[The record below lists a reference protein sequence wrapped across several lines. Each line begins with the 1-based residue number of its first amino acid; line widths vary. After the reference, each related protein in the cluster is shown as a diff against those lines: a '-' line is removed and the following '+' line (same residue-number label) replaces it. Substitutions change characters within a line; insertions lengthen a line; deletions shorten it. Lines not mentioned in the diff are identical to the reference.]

1 MKKILASI
9 IIAMMLISVEVNVFA
24 DESKSTEQTTQTTS
38 ESTSKD
44 SSITLKITEKVEV
57 EDVTKEVKVV
67 IGYDKLESID
77 TSGICMFKGIFE
89 YSDVYFNQLT
99 QNDIK
104 ALNGY
109 TVQFSEESGRLLV
122 EANRTPKDGED
133 VAEITLTFK
142 EGLEN
147 VNKEKNAIMVCE
159 NLITT
164 KGFSNCVI
172 FVNTDSVSVVVEDD
186 NLKSEEDMEDAMK
199 GMLDPEYEEQI
210 TGKLEVRQIFKF
222 SKVGLIAGCHVV
234 SGVVRN
240 NEKAR
245 IIRDDVVVYNGSV
258 NTLQHEKDQ
267 VKEVT
272 KGMDCGITLTNCQD
286 YKEGDI
292 IEIYDLVE
300 IKR

>member
-1 MKKILASI
+1 MQ
-9 IIAMMLISVEVNVFA
+9 ISVEDKVYA

-44 SSITLKITEKVEV
+44 SSITLKTTEKVEV

-147 VNKEKNAIMVCE
+147 VTTTGVVLKVEELTDGKNEYDTPKLVTQVAVVPKADKTE
-159 NLITT
+159 ETKDEQKNTETT
-164 KGFSNCVI
+164 K
-172 FVNTDSVSVVVEDD
+172 DD
-186 NLKSEEDMEDAMK
+186 NKKDELEI
-199 GMLDPEYEEQI
+199 I
-210 TGKLEVRQIFKF
+210 TNTAKTDNTTEKTTQDTTVSQEKELPKTGATTVA
-222 SKVGLIAGCHVV
+222 LIVLVAVAIGTI
-234 SGVVRN
+234 SL
-240 NEKAR
+240 
-245 IIRDDVVVYNGSV
+245 IR
-258 NTLQHEKDQ
+258 
-267 VKEVT
+267 
-272 KGMDCGITLTNCQD
+272 
-286 YKEGDI
+286 YKN
-292 IEIYDLVE
+292 IEI
-300 IKR
+300 K

>member
-9 IIAMMLISVEVNVFA
+9 IIAMMLISVGVNVFA
-24 DESKSTEQTTQTTS
+24 DETKSTEQTTQTTS

-147 VNKEKNAIMVCE
+147 VTTTGVVLKVEELTDGKNEYDTPKLVTQVAVVPKADKTE
-159 NLITT
+159 ETKDEQKNTETT
-164 KGFSNCVI
+164 K
-172 FVNTDSVSVVVEDD
+172 DD
-186 NLKSEEDMEDAMK
+186 NKKDELEI
-199 GMLDPEYEEQI
+199 I
-210 TGKLEVRQIFKF
+210 TNTTKTDNTTEKTTQDTTVSQEKELPKTGATTVA
-222 SKVGLIAGCHVV
+222 LIVLAVV
-234 SGVVRN
+234 AIGTISL
-240 NEKAR
+240 
-245 IIRDDVVVYNGSV
+245 IR
-258 NTLQHEKDQ
+258 
-267 VKEVT
+267 
-272 KGMDCGITLTNCQD
+272 
-286 YKEGDI
+286 YKN
-292 IEIYDLVE
+292 IEI
-300 IKR
+300 K

>member
-77 TSGICMFKGIFE
+77 TSGICMFKGIFK

-133 VAEITLTFK
+133 VAEITFTFK

-147 VNKEKNAIMVCE
+147 VTTTGVFFEVEELTDGKNEYDTPKLVTQVAVVPKADKTE
-159 NLITT
+159 ETKDEQKNTETT
-164 KGFSNCVI
+164 K
-172 FVNTDSVSVVVEDD
+172 DD
-186 NLKSEEDMEDAMK
+186 NKKDELEI
-199 GMLDPEYEEQI
+199 I
-210 TGKLEVRQIFKF
+210 TNTTKTDNTTEKTTQDTTVSQEKELPKTGATTVA
-222 SKVGLIAGCHVV
+222 LIVLAVV
-234 SGVVRN
+234 AIGTISL
-240 NEKAR
+240 
-245 IIRDDVVVYNGSV
+245 IR
-258 NTLQHEKDQ
+258 
-267 VKEVT
+267 
-272 KGMDCGITLTNCQD
+272 
-286 YKEGDI
+286 YKN
-292 IEIYDLVE
+292 IEI
-300 IKR
+300 K

>member
-9 IIAMMLISVEVNVFA
+9 IIAIMLISVGVNVFA
-24 DESKSTEQTTQTTS
+24 DETKSTEQTTQTTS

-44 SSITLKITEKVEV
+44 SSITLKTTEKVEV

-77 TSGICMFKGIFE
+77 TSGICMFKGIFK
-89 YSDVYFNQLT
+89 YSDIYFNQLT

-147 VNKEKNAIMVCE
+147 VTTTGVFFEVEELTDGKNEYDTPKLVTQVAVVPKADKTE
-159 NLITT
+159 ETKDEQKNTETT
-164 KGFSNCVI
+164 KDDQK
-172 FVNTDSVSVVVEDD
+172 NTETTKDDQKNTETTKDD
-186 NLKSEEDMEDAMK
+186 NKKDELEI
-199 GMLDPEYEEQI
+199 I
-210 TGKLEVRQIFKF
+210 TNTTKTDNTTEKTTQDTTVSQEKELPKTGATTVA
-222 SKVGLIAGCHVV
+222 LIVLAVV
-234 SGVVRN
+234 AIGAISL
-240 NEKAR
+240 
-245 IIRDDVVVYNGSV
+245 IR
-258 NTLQHEKDQ
+258 
-267 VKEVT
+267 
-272 KGMDCGITLTNCQD
+272 
-286 YKEGDI
+286 YKN
-292 IEIYDLVE
+292 IEI
-300 IKR
+300 K

>member
-9 IIAMMLISVEVNVFA
+9 IIAMMLISVGVNVFA
-24 DESKSTEQTTQTTS
+24 DETKSTEQTTQTTS

-147 VNKEKNAIMVCE
+147 VTTTGVVLKVEELTDGKNEYDTPKLVTQVAVVPKADKTE
-159 NLITT
+159 ETKDDQKNTETT
-164 KGFSNCVI
+164 KDDQK
-172 FVNTDSVSVVVEDD
+172 NTETTKDDQKNTETTKDD
-186 NLKSEEDMEDAMK
+186 NKKDELEI
-199 GMLDPEYEEQI
+199 I
-210 TGKLEVRQIFKF
+210 TNTTKTDNTTEKTAQDTTVSQEKELPKTGATTVA
-222 SKVGLIAGCHVV
+222 LIVLAVV
-234 SGVVRN
+234 AIGTISL
-240 NEKAR
+240 
-245 IIRDDVVVYNGSV
+245 IR
-258 NTLQHEKDQ
+258 
-267 VKEVT
+267 
-272 KGMDCGITLTNCQD
+272 
-286 YKEGDI
+286 YKN
-292 IEIYDLVE
+292 IEI
-300 IKR
+300 K

>member
-9 IIAMMLISVEVNVFA
+9 IIAMMLISVGVNVFA
-24 DESKSTEQTTQTTS
+24 DETKSTEQTTS

-77 TSGICMFKGIFE
+77 TSGICMFKGIFK
-89 YSDVYFNQLT
+89 YSDIYFNQLT

-133 VAEITLTFK
+133 VAEITFTFK

-147 VNKEKNAIMVCE
+147 VTTTGVFFEVEELTDGKNEYDTPKLVTQVAVVPKADKTE
-159 NLITT
+159 ETKDEQKNTETT
-164 KGFSNCVI
+164 K
-172 FVNTDSVSVVVEDD
+172 DD
-186 NLKSEEDMEDAMK
+186 NKKDELEI
-199 GMLDPEYEEQI
+199 I
-210 TGKLEVRQIFKF
+210 TNTTKTDNTTEKTTQDTTVSQEKELPKTGATTVA
-222 SKVGLIAGCHVV
+222 LIVLAVV
-234 SGVVRN
+234 AIGTISL
-240 NEKAR
+240 
-245 IIRDDVVVYNGSV
+245 IR
-258 NTLQHEKDQ
+258 
-267 VKEVT
+267 
-272 KGMDCGITLTNCQD
+272 
-286 YKEGDI
+286 YKN
-292 IEIYDLVE
+292 IEI
-300 IKR
+300 K

>member
-9 IIAMMLISVEVNVFA
+9 IIAMMLISVGVNVFA
-24 DESKSTEQTTQTTS
+24 DETKSTEQTEQTTS

-147 VNKEKNAIMVCE
+147 VTTTGVVLKVEELTDGKNEYDTPKLVTQVAVVPKADKTE
-159 NLITT
+159 ETKDDQKNTETT
-164 KGFSNCVI
+164 K
-172 FVNTDSVSVVVEDD
+172 DD
-186 NLKSEEDMEDAMK
+186 NKKDELEI
-199 GMLDPEYEEQI
+199 I
-210 TGKLEVRQIFKF
+210 TNTTKTDNTTEKTTQDTTVSQEKELPKTGATTVA
-222 SKVGLIAGCHVV
+222 LIVLAVV
-234 SGVVRN
+234 AIGTISL
-240 NEKAR
+240 
-245 IIRDDVVVYNGSV
+245 IR
-258 NTLQHEKDQ
+258 
-267 VKEVT
+267 
-272 KGMDCGITLTNCQD
+272 
-286 YKEGDI
+286 YKN
-292 IEIYDLVE
+292 IEI
-300 IKR
+300 K

>member
-9 IIAMMLISVEVNVFA
+9 IIAMMLISVGVNVFA
-24 DESKSTEQTTQTTS
+24 DETKSTEQTTQTTS

-147 VNKEKNAIMVCE
+147 VTTTGVVLKVEELTDGKNEYDTPKLVTQVAVVQKADKTE
-159 NLITT
+159 ETKDEQKNTETT
-164 KGFSNCVI
+164 K
-172 FVNTDSVSVVVEDD
+172 DD
-186 NLKSEEDMEDAMK
+186 NKKDELEI
-199 GMLDPEYEEQI
+199 I
-210 TGKLEVRQIFKF
+210 TNTTKTDNTTEKTTQDTTVSQEKELPKTGATTVA
-222 SKVGLIAGCHVV
+222 LIVLAVV
-234 SGVVRN
+234 AIGTISL
-240 NEKAR
+240 
-245 IIRDDVVVYNGSV
+245 IR
-258 NTLQHEKDQ
+258 
-267 VKEVT
+267 
-272 KGMDCGITLTNCQD
+272 
-286 YKEGDI
+286 YKN
-292 IEIYDLVE
+292 IEI
-300 IKR
+300 K

>member
-9 IIAMMLISVEVNVFA
+9 IIAMMLISVGVNVFA
-24 DESKSTEQTTQTTS
+24 DETKSTEQTTQTTS

-44 SSITLKITEKVEV
+44 SSITLKTTEKVEV

-77 TSGICMFKGIFE
+77 TSGICMFKGIFK

-147 VNKEKNAIMVCE
+147 VTTTGVFFEVEELTDGKNEYDTPKLVTQVAVVQKADKTE
-159 NLITT
+159 ETKDEQKNTETT
-164 KGFSNCVI
+164 K
-172 FVNTDSVSVVVEDD
+172 DD
-186 NLKSEEDMEDAMK
+186 NKKDELEI
-199 GMLDPEYEEQI
+199 I
-210 TGKLEVRQIFKF
+210 TNTTKTDNTTEKTTQDTTVSQEKELPKTGATTVA
-222 SKVGLIAGCHVV
+222 LIVLAVV
-234 SGVVRN
+234 AIGTISL
-240 NEKAR
+240 
-245 IIRDDVVVYNGSV
+245 IR
-258 NTLQHEKDQ
+258 
-267 VKEVT
+267 
-272 KGMDCGITLTNCQD
+272 
-286 YKEGDI
+286 YKN
-292 IEIYDLVE
+292 IEI
-300 IKR
+300 K

>member
-9 IIAMMLISVEVNVFA
+9 IIAMMLISVGVNVFA
-24 DESKSTEQTTQTTS
+24 DEIKSTEQTTQTTS

-77 TSGICMFKGIFE
+77 TSGICMFKGIFK

-147 VNKEKNAIMVCE
+147 VTTTGVFFEVEELTDGKNEYDTPKLVTQVAVVPKADKTE
-159 NLITT
+159 ETKDEQKNTETT
-164 KGFSNCVI
+164 KDDQK
-172 FVNTDSVSVVVEDD
+172 NTETTKDD
-186 NLKSEEDMEDAMK
+186 NKKDELEI
-199 GMLDPEYEEQI
+199 I
-210 TGKLEVRQIFKF
+210 TNTTKTDNTTEKTTQDTTVSQEKELPKTGATTVAVIVLAVVAIGTI
-222 SKVGLIAGCHVV
+222 SLI
-234 SGVVRN
+234 R
-240 NEKAR
+240 
-245 IIRDDVVVYNGSV
+245 
-258 NTLQHEKDQ
+258 
-267 VKEVT
+267 
-272 KGMDCGITLTNCQD
+272 
-286 YKEGDI
+286 YKN
-292 IEIYDLVE
+292 IEI
-300 IKR
+300 K

>member
-9 IIAMMLISVEVNVFA
+9 IIAMMLISVGVNVFA
-24 DESKSTEQTTQTTS
+24 DETKSTEQTTQTTS

-44 SSITLKITEKVEV
+44 SSITLKTTEKVEV

-77 TSGICMFKGIFE
+77 TSGICMFKGIFK

-133 VAEITLTFK
+133 VAEITFTFK

-147 VNKEKNAIMVCE
+147 VTTTGVFFEVEELTDGKNEYDTPKLVTQVAVVPKADKTE
-159 NLITT
+159 GTKDEQKNTETT
-164 KGFSNCVI
+164 K
-172 FVNTDSVSVVVEDD
+172 DD
-186 NLKSEEDMEDAMK
+186 NKKDELEI
-199 GMLDPEYEEQI
+199 I
-210 TGKLEVRQIFKF
+210 TNTTKTDNTTEKTTQDTTVSQEKELPKTGATTVA
-222 SKVGLIAGCHVV
+222 LIVLAVV
-234 SGVVRN
+234 AIGTISL
-240 NEKAR
+240 
-245 IIRDDVVVYNGSV
+245 IR
-258 NTLQHEKDQ
+258 
-267 VKEVT
+267 
-272 KGMDCGITLTNCQD
+272 
-286 YKEGDI
+286 YKN
-292 IEIYDLVE
+292 IEI
-300 IKR
+300 K

>member
-9 IIAMMLISVEVNVFA
+9 IIAMMLISVGVNVFA
-24 DESKSTEQTTQTTS
+24 DETKSTEQTTQTTS

-44 SSITLKITEKVEV
+44 SSITLKTTEKVEV

-147 VNKEKNAIMVCE
+147 VTTTGVFFEVEELTDGKNEYDTPKLVTQVAVVPKADKTE
-159 NLITT
+159 ETKDEQKNTETT
-164 KGFSNCVI
+164 KDEQK
-172 FVNTDSVSVVVEDD
+172 NTETTKDDQKNTETTKDD
-186 NLKSEEDMEDAMK
+186 NKKDELEI
-199 GMLDPEYEEQI
+199 I
-210 TGKLEVRQIFKF
+210 TNTTKTDNTTEKTTQDTTVSQEKELPKTGATTVA
-222 SKVGLIAGCHVV
+222 LIVLAVV
-234 SGVVRN
+234 AIGTISL
-240 NEKAR
+240 
-245 IIRDDVVVYNGSV
+245 IR
-258 NTLQHEKDQ
+258 
-267 VKEVT
+267 
-272 KGMDCGITLTNCQD
+272 
-286 YKEGDI
+286 YKN
-292 IEIYDLVE
+292 IEI
-300 IKR
+300 K

>member
-1 MKKILASI
+1 MIKILASI
-9 IIAMMLISVEVNVFA
+9 IIAMMLISVGVNVFA
-24 DESKSTEQTTQTTS
+24 DETKSTEQTTQTTS

-77 TSGICMFKGIFE
+77 TSGICMFKGIFK

-147 VNKEKNAIMVCE
+147 VTTTRVFLEVEELTDGKNEYDTPKLVTQVAVAPKADKTE
-159 NLITT
+159 ETKDEQKNTETT
-164 KGFSNCVI
+164 K
-172 FVNTDSVSVVVEDD
+172 DD
-186 NLKSEEDMEDAMK
+186 NKKDELEI
-199 GMLDPEYEEQI
+199 I
-210 TGKLEVRQIFKF
+210 TNTTKTDNTTEKTTQDTTVSQEKELPKTGATTVA
-222 SKVGLIAGCHVV
+222 LIVLAVV
-234 SGVVRN
+234 AIGTISL
-240 NEKAR
+240 
-245 IIRDDVVVYNGSV
+245 IR
-258 NTLQHEKDQ
+258 
-267 VKEVT
+267 
-272 KGMDCGITLTNCQD
+272 
-286 YKEGDI
+286 YKN
-292 IEIYDLVE
+292 IEI
-300 IKR
+300 K

>member
-9 IIAMMLISVEVNVFA
+9 IIAMMLISVGVNVFA
-24 DESKSTEQTTQTTS
+24 DETKSTEQTTS
-38 ESTSKD
+38 KSTSKD

-77 TSGICMFKGIFE
+77 TSGICMFKGIFK

-147 VNKEKNAIMVCE
+147 VTTTGVVLKVEELTDGKNEYDTPELVTQVVVVPKADKTE
-159 NLITT
+159 ETKDEQKNTETT
-164 KGFSNCVI
+164 K
-172 FVNTDSVSVVVEDD
+172 DD
-186 NLKSEEDMEDAMK
+186 NKKNELEI
-199 GMLDPEYEEQI
+199 I
-210 TGKLEVRQIFKF
+210 TNTTKTDNTTEKTTQDTTVSQEKELPKTGATTVA
-222 SKVGLIAGCHVV
+222 LIVLAVV
-234 SGVVRN
+234 AIGTISL
-240 NEKAR
+240 
-245 IIRDDVVVYNGSV
+245 IR
-258 NTLQHEKDQ
+258 
-267 VKEVT
+267 
-272 KGMDCGITLTNCQD
+272 
-286 YKEGDI
+286 YKN
-292 IEIYDLVE
+292 IEI
-300 IKR
+300 K

>member
-9 IIAMMLISVEVNVFA
+9 IIAMMLISVGVNVFA
-24 DESKSTEQTTQTTS
+24 DETKSTEQTTQTTS

-44 SSITLKITEKVEV
+44 SSITLKTTEKVEV

-77 TSGICMFKGIFE
+77 TSGICMFKGIFK
-89 YSDVYFNQLT
+89 YSDIYFNQLT

-147 VNKEKNAIMVCE
+147 VTTTGVFFEVEELTDGKNEYDTPKLVTQVAVVPKADKTE
-159 NLITT
+159 ETKDEQKNTETT
-164 KGFSNCVI
+164 K
-172 FVNTDSVSVVVEDD
+172 DD
-186 NLKSEEDMEDAMK
+186 NKKDELEIIKNKTKTHNTTEKTTQDTTVSQEKELPK
-199 GMLDPEYEEQI
+199 
-210 TGKLEVRQIFKF
+210 TGATTVA
-222 SKVGLIAGCHVV
+222 LIVLAVV
-234 SGVVRN
+234 AIGTISL
-240 NEKAR
+240 
-245 IIRDDVVVYNGSV
+245 IR
-258 NTLQHEKDQ
+258 
-267 VKEVT
+267 
-272 KGMDCGITLTNCQD
+272 
-286 YKEGDI
+286 YKN
-292 IEIYDLVE
+292 IEI
-300 IKR
+300 K

>member
-9 IIAMMLISVEVNVFA
+9 IIAMMLISVGVNVFA
-24 DESKSTEQTTQTTS
+24 DETKSTEQTEQTTS

-57 EDVTKEVKVV
+57 EDVTKEVKLV

-147 VNKEKNAIMVCE
+147 VTTTGVVLKVEELTDGKNEYDTPKLVTQVAVVPKADKTE
-159 NLITT
+159 ETKDDQKNTETT
-164 KGFSNCVI
+164 K
-172 FVNTDSVSVVVEDD
+172 DD
-186 NLKSEEDMEDAMK
+186 NKKDELEI
-199 GMLDPEYEEQI
+199 I
-210 TGKLEVRQIFKF
+210 TNTTKTDNTTEKTTQDTTVSQEKELPKTGATTVA
-222 SKVGLIAGCHVV
+222 LIVLAVV
-234 SGVVRN
+234 AIGTISL
-240 NEKAR
+240 
-245 IIRDDVVVYNGSV
+245 IR
-258 NTLQHEKDQ
+258 
-267 VKEVT
+267 
-272 KGMDCGITLTNCQD
+272 
-286 YKEGDI
+286 YKN
-292 IEIYDLVE
+292 IEI
-300 IKR
+300 K

>member
-9 IIAMMLISVEVNVFA
+9 IIAMMLISVGVNVFA
-24 DESKSTEQTTQTTS
+24 DETKSTEQTTS

-147 VNKEKNAIMVCE
+147 VKTTGVVLKVEELTDGKNEYDTPKLVTQVAVVPKADKTE
-159 NLITT
+159 ETKDDQKNTETT
-164 KGFSNCVI
+164 K
-172 FVNTDSVSVVVEDD
+172 DD
-186 NLKSEEDMEDAMK
+186 NKKDELEI
-199 GMLDPEYEEQI
+199 I
-210 TGKLEVRQIFKF
+210 TNTTKTDNTTEKTTQDTTVSQEKELPKTGATTVA
-222 SKVGLIAGCHVV
+222 LIVLAVV
-234 SGVVRN
+234 AIGTISL
-240 NEKAR
+240 
-245 IIRDDVVVYNGSV
+245 IR
-258 NTLQHEKDQ
+258 
-267 VKEVT
+267 
-272 KGMDCGITLTNCQD
+272 
-286 YKEGDI
+286 YKN
-292 IEIYDLVE
+292 IEI
-300 IKR
+300 K

>member
-9 IIAMMLISVEVNVFA
+9 IIAMMLISVGVNVFA
-24 DESKSTEQTTQTTS
+24 DETKSTEQTTQTTS

-147 VNKEKNAIMVCE
+147 VTTTGVVLKVEELTDGKNEYDTPKLVTQVAVVPKADKTE
-159 NLITT
+159 ETKDDQKNTETT
-164 KGFSNCVI
+164 K
-172 FVNTDSVSVVVEDD
+172 DD
-186 NLKSEEDMEDAMK
+186 NKKDELEI
-199 GMLDPEYEEQI
+199 I
-210 TGKLEVRQIFKF
+210 TNTTKTDNTTEKTTQDTTVSQEKELPKTGATTVA
-222 SKVGLIAGCHVV
+222 LIVLAVV
-234 SGVVRN
+234 AIGTISL
-240 NEKAR
+240 
-245 IIRDDVVVYNGSV
+245 IR
-258 NTLQHEKDQ
+258 
-267 VKEVT
+267 
-272 KGMDCGITLTNCQD
+272 
-286 YKEGDI
+286 YKN
-292 IEIYDLVE
+292 IEI
-300 IKR
+300 K

>member
-9 IIAMMLISVEVNVFA
+9 IIAMMLISVGVNVFA
-24 DESKSTEQTTQTTS
+24 DETKSTEQTTQTTS

-67 IGYDKLESID
+67 IGYDKLKSID

-133 VAEITLTFK
+133 VSEITLTFK
-142 EGLEN
+142 EGLKN
-147 VNKEKNAIMVCE
+147 VTTTGVVLKVEELTDGKNEYDTPKLVTQVAVVPKADKTE
-159 NLITT
+159 ETKDDQKNTETT
-164 KGFSNCVI
+164 K
-172 FVNTDSVSVVVEDD
+172 DD
-186 NLKSEEDMEDAMK
+186 NKKDELEI
-199 GMLDPEYEEQI
+199 I
-210 TGKLEVRQIFKF
+210 TNTTKTDNTTEKTTQDTTVSQEKELPKTGATTVA
-222 SKVGLIAGCHVV
+222 LIVLAVV
-234 SGVVRN
+234 AIGTISL
-240 NEKAR
+240 
-245 IIRDDVVVYNGSV
+245 IR
-258 NTLQHEKDQ
+258 
-267 VKEVT
+267 
-272 KGMDCGITLTNCQD
+272 
-286 YKEGDI
+286 YKN
-292 IEIYDLVE
+292 IEI
-300 IKR
+300 K

>member
-9 IIAMMLISVEVNVFA
+9 IIAMMLISVGVNVFA
-24 DESKSTEQTTQTTS
+24 DETKSTEQTTQTTS

-77 TSGICMFKGIFE
+77 TSGICMFKGIFK
-89 YSDVYFNQLT
+89 YSDVYFNKLT

-147 VNKEKNAIMVCE
+147 VTTTGVFLEVEELTDGKNEYDTPKLVTQVAVVPKADKTE
-159 NLITT
+159 ETKDEQKNTETT
-164 KGFSNCVI
+164 K
-172 FVNTDSVSVVVEDD
+172 DD
-186 NLKSEEDMEDAMK
+186 NKKDELEI
-199 GMLDPEYEEQI
+199 I
-210 TGKLEVRQIFKF
+210 TNTTKTDNTTEKTTQDTTVSQEKELPKTGATTVA
-222 SKVGLIAGCHVV
+222 LIVLAVV
-234 SGVVRN
+234 AIGTISL
-240 NEKAR
+240 
-245 IIRDDVVVYNGSV
+245 IR
-258 NTLQHEKDQ
+258 
-267 VKEVT
+267 
-272 KGMDCGITLTNCQD
+272 
-286 YKEGDI
+286 YKN
-292 IEIYDLVE
+292 IEI
-300 IKR
+300 K

>member
-9 IIAMMLISVEVNVFA
+9 IIAMMLISVGVNVFA
-24 DESKSTEQTTQTTS
+24 DETKSTEQTTQTTS

-57 EDVTKEVKVV
+57 EDVTKEVKLV

-147 VNKEKNAIMVCE
+147 VTTTGVVLKVEELTDGKNEYDTPKLVTQVAVVPKADKTE
-159 NLITT
+159 ETKDDQKNTETT
-164 KGFSNCVI
+164 KDDQK
-172 FVNTDSVSVVVEDD
+172 NTETTKDDQKNTETTKDD
-186 NLKSEEDMEDAMK
+186 NKKDELEI
-199 GMLDPEYEEQI
+199 I
-210 TGKLEVRQIFKF
+210 TNTTKKDNTTEKTTQDTTVSQEKELPKTGATTVA
-222 SKVGLIAGCHVV
+222 LIVLAVV
-234 SGVVRN
+234 AIGTISL
-240 NEKAR
+240 
-245 IIRDDVVVYNGSV
+245 IR
-258 NTLQHEKDQ
+258 
-267 VKEVT
+267 
-272 KGMDCGITLTNCQD
+272 
-286 YKEGDI
+286 YKN
-292 IEIYDLVE
+292 IEI
-300 IKR
+300 K

>member
-9 IIAMMLISVEVNVFA
+9 IIAMMLISVGVNVFA
-24 DESKSTEQTTQTTS
+24 DETKSTEQTTQTTS

-147 VNKEKNAIMVCE
+147 VTTTGVVLKVEELTDGKNEYDTPKLVTQVAVVPKADKTE
-159 NLITT
+159 ETKDEQKNTETT
-164 KGFSNCVI
+164 KDDQK
-172 FVNTDSVSVVVEDD
+172 NTETTKDDQKNTETTKDD
-186 NLKSEEDMEDAMK
+186 NKKDELEI
-199 GMLDPEYEEQI
+199 I
-210 TGKLEVRQIFKF
+210 TNTTKTDNTTEKTTQDTTVSQEKELPKTGATTVA
-222 SKVGLIAGCHVV
+222 LIVLVAVAIGTI
-234 SGVVRN
+234 SL
-240 NEKAR
+240 
-245 IIRDDVVVYNGSV
+245 IR
-258 NTLQHEKDQ
+258 
-267 VKEVT
+267 
-272 KGMDCGITLTNCQD
+272 
-286 YKEGDI
+286 YKN
-292 IEIYDLVE
+292 IEI
-300 IKR
+300 K

>member
-9 IIAMMLISVEVNVFA
+9 IIAMMLISVGVNVFA
-24 DESKSTEQTTQTTS
+24 DETKSTEQTTQTTS

-44 SSITLKITEKVEV
+44 SSITLKTTEKVEV

-77 TSGICMFKGIFE
+77 TSGICMFKGIFK

-133 VAEITLTFK
+133 VAEITFTFK

-147 VNKEKNAIMVCE
+147 VTTTGVFFEVEELTDGKNEYDTPKLVTQVAVVPKADKTE
-159 NLITT
+159 ETKDEQKNTETT
-164 KGFSNCVI
+164 K
-172 FVNTDSVSVVVEDD
+172 DD
-186 NLKSEEDMEDAMK
+186 NKKDELEI
-199 GMLDPEYEEQI
+199 I
-210 TGKLEVRQIFKF
+210 TNTTKTDNTTEKTTQDTTVSQEKELPKTGATTVA
-222 SKVGLIAGCHVV
+222 LIVLAVV
-234 SGVVRN
+234 AIGTISL
-240 NEKAR
+240 
-245 IIRDDVVVYNGSV
+245 IR
-258 NTLQHEKDQ
+258 
-267 VKEVT
+267 
-272 KGMDCGITLTNCQD
+272 
-286 YKEGDI
+286 YKN
-292 IEIYDLVE
+292 IEI
-300 IKR
+300 K

>member
-9 IIAMMLISVEVNVFA
+9 IIAMMLISVGVNVFA
-24 DESKSTEQTTQTTS
+24 DETKSTEQTTQTTS

-142 EGLEN
+142 EGLKN
-147 VNKEKNAIMVCE
+147 VTTTGVVLKVEELTDGKNEYDTPKLVTQVAVVPKADKTE
-159 NLITT
+159 ETKDDQKNTETT
-164 KGFSNCVI
+164 K
-172 FVNTDSVSVVVEDD
+172 DD
-186 NLKSEEDMEDAMK
+186 NKKDELEI
-199 GMLDPEYEEQI
+199 I
-210 TGKLEVRQIFKF
+210 TNTTKTDNTTEKTTQDTTVSQEKELPKTGATTVA
-222 SKVGLIAGCHVV
+222 LIVLAVV
-234 SGVVRN
+234 AIGTISL
-240 NEKAR
+240 
-245 IIRDDVVVYNGSV
+245 IR
-258 NTLQHEKDQ
+258 
-267 VKEVT
+267 
-272 KGMDCGITLTNCQD
+272 
-286 YKEGDI
+286 YKN
-292 IEIYDLVE
+292 IEI
-300 IKR
+300 K

>member
-9 IIAMMLISVEVNVFA
+9 IIAMMLISVGVNVFA
-24 DESKSTEQTTQTTS
+24 DETKSTEQTTQTTS

-44 SSITLKITEKVEV
+44 SSITLKTTEKVEV

-147 VNKEKNAIMVCE
+147 VTTTGVVLKVEELTDGKNEYDTPKLVTQVAVVPKADKTE
-159 NLITT
+159 ETKDDQKNTETT
-164 KGFSNCVI
+164 KDDNKKDELEI
-172 FVNTDSVSVVVEDD
+172 ITNTTKTDNTTEKTTQDTTVSQEKELPKTGATTVALIVLVVVAIGTI
-186 NLKSEEDMEDAMK
+186 S
-199 GMLDPEYEEQI
+199 
-210 TGKLEVRQIFKF
+210 
-222 SKVGLIAGCHVV
+222 LI
-234 SGVVRN
+234 R
-240 NEKAR
+240 
-245 IIRDDVVVYNGSV
+245 
-258 NTLQHEKDQ
+258 
-267 VKEVT
+267 
-272 KGMDCGITLTNCQD
+272 
-286 YKEGDI
+286 YKN
-292 IEIYDLVE
+292 IEI
-300 IKR
+300 K

>member
-24 DESKSTEQTTQTTS
+24 DETKSTEQTTQTTS

-44 SSITLKITEKVEV
+44 SSITLKTTEKVEV

-77 TSGICMFKGIFE
+77 TSGICMFKGIFK
-89 YSDVYFNQLT
+89 YSDIYFNQLT

-147 VNKEKNAIMVCE
+147 VTTTGVFFEVEELTDGKNEYDTPKLVTQVAVVPKADKTE
-159 NLITT
+159 ETKDEQKNTETT
-164 KGFSNCVI
+164 KDEQK
-172 FVNTDSVSVVVEDD
+172 NTETTKDELEIITNTTKTDNTTEKTTQDTTVSQEKELPKTGATTVALIVLAVVAIGTI
-186 NLKSEEDMEDAMK
+186 S
-199 GMLDPEYEEQI
+199 
-210 TGKLEVRQIFKF
+210 
-222 SKVGLIAGCHVV
+222 LI
-234 SGVVRN
+234 R
-240 NEKAR
+240 
-245 IIRDDVVVYNGSV
+245 
-258 NTLQHEKDQ
+258 
-267 VKEVT
+267 
-272 KGMDCGITLTNCQD
+272 
-286 YKEGDI
+286 YKN
-292 IEIYDLVE
+292 IEI
-300 IKR
+300 K

>member
-9 IIAMMLISVEVNVFA
+9 IIAMMLISVGVNVFA
-24 DESKSTEQTTQTTS
+24 DETKSTEKTTQTTS

-147 VNKEKNAIMVCE
+147 VTTTGVVLKVEELTDGKNEYDTPKLVTQVAVVPKADKTE
-159 NLITT
+159 ETKDEQKNTETT
-164 KGFSNCVI
+164 K
-172 FVNTDSVSVVVEDD
+172 DD
-186 NLKSEEDMEDAMK
+186 NKKDELEI
-199 GMLDPEYEEQI
+199 I
-210 TGKLEVRQIFKF
+210 TNTTKTDNTTEKTTQDTTVSQEKELPKTGATTVA
-222 SKVGLIAGCHVV
+222 LIVLAVV
-234 SGVVRN
+234 AIGAISL
-240 NEKAR
+240 
-245 IIRDDVVVYNGSV
+245 IR
-258 NTLQHEKDQ
+258 
-267 VKEVT
+267 
-272 KGMDCGITLTNCQD
+272 
-286 YKEGDI
+286 YKN
-292 IEIYDLVE
+292 IEI
-300 IKR
+300 K

>member
-9 IIAMMLISVEVNVFA
+9 IIAMMLISVGVNVFA
-24 DESKSTEQTTQTTS
+24 DETKSTEQTTQTTS

-77 TSGICMFKGIFE
+77 TSGICMFKGIFK

-109 TVQFSEESGRLLV
+109 AVQFSEESGRLLV

-147 VNKEKNAIMVCE
+147 VTTTGVVLEVEELTDGKNEYDTPQLVTQVAVVPKADKTE
-159 NLITT
+159 ETKDEQKNTETT
-164 KGFSNCVI
+164 K
-172 FVNTDSVSVVVEDD
+172 DD
-186 NLKSEEDMEDAMK
+186 NKKDELEI
-199 GMLDPEYEEQI
+199 I
-210 TGKLEVRQIFKF
+210 TNTTKTDNTTEKITQDTTVSQEKELPKTGATTVA
-222 SKVGLIAGCHVV
+222 LIVLAVV
-234 SGVVRN
+234 AIGTISL
-240 NEKAR
+240 
-245 IIRDDVVVYNGSV
+245 IR
-258 NTLQHEKDQ
+258 
-267 VKEVT
+267 
-272 KGMDCGITLTNCQD
+272 
-286 YKEGDI
+286 YKN
-292 IEIYDLVE
+292 IEI
-300 IKR
+300 K

>member
-9 IIAMMLISVEVNVFA
+9 IIAMMLISVGVNVFA
-24 DESKSTEQTTQTTS
+24 DETKSTEQTTQTTS

-77 TSGICMFKGIFE
+77 TSGICMFKGIFK

-147 VNKEKNAIMVCE
+147 VTTTGFFLEVEELTDGKNEYDTPKLVTQVAVVPKADKTE
-159 NLITT
+159 ETKDEQKNTETT
-164 KGFSNCVI
+164 K
-172 FVNTDSVSVVVEDD
+172 DD
-186 NLKSEEDMEDAMK
+186 NKKDELEI
-199 GMLDPEYEEQI
+199 I
-210 TGKLEVRQIFKF
+210 TNTTKTDNTTEKTTQDTTVSQEKELPKTGATTVA
-222 SKVGLIAGCHVV
+222 LIVLAVV
-234 SGVVRN
+234 AIGTISL
-240 NEKAR
+240 
-245 IIRDDVVVYNGSV
+245 IR
-258 NTLQHEKDQ
+258 
-267 VKEVT
+267 
-272 KGMDCGITLTNCQD
+272 
-286 YKEGDI
+286 YKN
-292 IEIYDLVE
+292 IEI
-300 IKR
+300 K

>member
-9 IIAMMLISVEVNVFA
+9 IIAMMLISVGVNVFA
-24 DESKSTEQTTQTTS
+24 DETKSTEQTTQTTS

-142 EGLEN
+142 EGLKN
-147 VNKEKNAIMVCE
+147 VTTTGVVLKVEELTDGKNEYDTPKLVTQVAVVPKADKTE
-159 NLITT
+159 ETKDDQKNTETT
-164 KGFSNCVI
+164 K
-172 FVNTDSVSVVVEDD
+172 DD
-186 NLKSEEDMEDAMK
+186 NKKDELEI
-199 GMLDPEYEEQI
+199 I
-210 TGKLEVRQIFKF
+210 TNTTKTDNTTEKTTQDTTVAQEKELPKTGATTVA
-222 SKVGLIAGCHVV
+222 LIVLAVV
-234 SGVVRN
+234 AIGTISL
-240 NEKAR
+240 
-245 IIRDDVVVYNGSV
+245 IR
-258 NTLQHEKDQ
+258 
-267 VKEVT
+267 
-272 KGMDCGITLTNCQD
+272 
-286 YKEGDI
+286 YKN
-292 IEIYDLVE
+292 IEI
-300 IKR
+300 K

>member
-9 IIAMMLISVEVNVFA
+9 IIAMMLISVGVNVFA
-24 DESKSTEQTTQTTS
+24 DETKSTEQTTS

-147 VNKEKNAIMVCE
+147 V
-159 NLITT
+159 TT
-164 KGFSNCVI
+164 
-172 FVNTDSVSVVVEDD
+172 T
-186 NLKSEEDMEDAMK
+186 
-199 GMLDPEYEEQI
+199 
-210 TGKLEVRQIFKF
+210 
-222 SKVGLIAGCHVV
+222 
-234 SGVVRN
+234 GVVFKVEELTVGK
-240 NEKAR
+240 NE
-245 IIRDDVVVYNGSV
+245 Y
-258 NTLQHEKDQ
+258 
-267 VKEVT
+267 T
-272 KGMDCGITLTNCQD
+272 KILIKYFFRMRLT
-286 YKEGDI
+286 
-292 IEIYDLVE
+292 
-300 IKR
+300 

>member
-9 IIAMMLISVEVNVFA
+9 IIAMMLISVGVNVFA
-24 DESKSTEQTTQTTS
+24 DETKSTEQTTQTTS

-44 SSITLKITEKVEV
+44 SSITLKTTEKVEV

-147 VNKEKNAIMVCE
+147 VTTTGVVLKVEELTDGKNEYDTPKLVTQVAVVPKADKTE
-159 NLITT
+159 ET
-164 KGFSNCVI
+164 K
-172 FVNTDSVSVVVEDD
+172 DD
-186 NLKSEEDMEDAMK
+186 NKKDELEI
-199 GMLDPEYEEQI
+199 I
-210 TGKLEVRQIFKF
+210 TNTAKTDNTTEKTTQDTTVSQEKELPKTGATTVA
-222 SKVGLIAGCHVV
+222 LIVLVAVAIGTI
-234 SGVVRN
+234 SL
-240 NEKAR
+240 
-245 IIRDDVVVYNGSV
+245 IR
-258 NTLQHEKDQ
+258 
-267 VKEVT
+267 
-272 KGMDCGITLTNCQD
+272 
-286 YKEGDI
+286 YKN
-292 IEIYDLVE
+292 IEI
-300 IKR
+300 K

>member
-9 IIAMMLISVEVNVFA
+9 IIAMMLISVGVNVFA
-24 DESKSTEQTTQTTS
+24 DETKSTEQTTS

-147 VNKEKNAIMVCE
+147 VTTTGVVLKVEELTDGKNEYDTPKLVTQVAVVPKADKTE
-159 NLITT
+159 ETKDDQKNTETT
-164 KGFSNCVI
+164 KDDNKKDELEI
-172 FVNTDSVSVVVEDD
+172 ITNTTKTDNTTEKTTQDTTVSQEKELPKTGATTVALIVLVVVAIGTI
-186 NLKSEEDMEDAMK
+186 S
-199 GMLDPEYEEQI
+199 
-210 TGKLEVRQIFKF
+210 
-222 SKVGLIAGCHVV
+222 LI
-234 SGVVRN
+234 R
-240 NEKAR
+240 
-245 IIRDDVVVYNGSV
+245 
-258 NTLQHEKDQ
+258 
-267 VKEVT
+267 
-272 KGMDCGITLTNCQD
+272 
-286 YKEGDI
+286 YKN
-292 IEIYDLVE
+292 IEI
-300 IKR
+300 K

>member
-9 IIAMMLISVEVNVFA
+9 IIAMMLISVGVNVFA
-24 DESKSTEQTTQTTS
+24 DETKSTEQTTQTTS

-57 EDVTKEVKVV
+57 EDITKEVKVV

-77 TSGICMFKGIFE
+77 TSGICMFKGIFK

-147 VNKEKNAIMVCE
+147 VTTTRVFFEVEELTDGKNEYDTPKLVTQVAVVPKADKTE
-159 NLITT
+159 ETKDEQKNTETT
-164 KGFSNCVI
+164 K
-172 FVNTDSVSVVVEDD
+172 DD
-186 NLKSEEDMEDAMK
+186 NKKDELEI
-199 GMLDPEYEEQI
+199 I
-210 TGKLEVRQIFKF
+210 TNTTKTDNTTEKTTQDTTVSQEKELPKTGATTVA
-222 SKVGLIAGCHVV
+222 LIVLAVV
-234 SGVVRN
+234 AIGTISL
-240 NEKAR
+240 
-245 IIRDDVVVYNGSV
+245 IR
-258 NTLQHEKDQ
+258 
-267 VKEVT
+267 
-272 KGMDCGITLTNCQD
+272 
-286 YKEGDI
+286 YKN
-292 IEIYDLVE
+292 IEI
-300 IKR
+300 K

>member
-9 IIAMMLISVEVNVFA
+9 IIAMMLISVGVNVFA
-24 DESKSTEQTTQTTS
+24 DETKSTEQTTQTTS

-57 EDVTKEVKVV
+57 EDVTKEVKLV

-122 EANRTPKDGED
+122 EANRTPKDGAD

-147 VNKEKNAIMVCE
+147 VTTTGVVLKVEELTDGKNEYDTPKLVTQVAVVPKADKTE
-159 NLITT
+159 ETKDEQKNTETT
-164 KGFSNCVI
+164 K
-172 FVNTDSVSVVVEDD
+172 DD
-186 NLKSEEDMEDAMK
+186 NKKDELEI
-199 GMLDPEYEEQI
+199 I
-210 TGKLEVRQIFKF
+210 TNTTKTDNTTEKTTQDTTVSQEKELPKTGATTVA
-222 SKVGLIAGCHVV
+222 LIVLAVV
-234 SGVVRN
+234 AIGTISL
-240 NEKAR
+240 
-245 IIRDDVVVYNGSV
+245 IR
-258 NTLQHEKDQ
+258 
-267 VKEVT
+267 
-272 KGMDCGITLTNCQD
+272 
-286 YKEGDI
+286 YKNSP
-292 IEIYDLVE
+292 
-300 IKR
+300 KN

>member
-9 IIAMMLISVEVNVFA
+9 IIAMMLISVGVNVFA
-24 DESKSTEQTTQTTS
+24 DETKSTEQTTQTTS

-147 VNKEKNAIMVCE
+147 VTTTGVVLKVEELTDGKNEYDTPKLVTQVAVVPKADKTEETKDDNKKDELEIITN
-159 NLITT
+159 TT
-164 KGFSNCVI
+164 KTD
-172 FVNTDSVSVVVEDD
+172 NTTEKTTQDTTVSQEKELPKTGATTVALIVLAVVAIGTI
-186 NLKSEEDMEDAMK
+186 S
-199 GMLDPEYEEQI
+199 
-210 TGKLEVRQIFKF
+210 
-222 SKVGLIAGCHVV
+222 LI
-234 SGVVRN
+234 R
-240 NEKAR
+240 
-245 IIRDDVVVYNGSV
+245 
-258 NTLQHEKDQ
+258 
-267 VKEVT
+267 
-272 KGMDCGITLTNCQD
+272 
-286 YKEGDI
+286 YKN
-292 IEIYDLVE
+292 IEI
-300 IKR
+300 K